1 MCLNISQENKE
12 RIFCIF
18 IQKYRKY
25 IQYANISNFLLV
37 VQECGRERALGR
49 NDARGVQYVQGRPPR
64 SGPDEVCLPRG
75 AGVRGGTIQCGL
87 HVRPRYM

>member
-1 MCLNISQENKE
+1 MFHWKTRKGFFAYLSKNTENT
-12 RIFCIF
+12 
-18 IQKYRKY
+18 
-25 IQYANISNFLLV
+25 YANISNFLLV

-49 NDARGVQYVQGRPPR
+49 NDARGVQHVQGRPPR

-75 AGVRGGTIQCGL
+75 AGVRGGTIECGL

>member
-1 MCLNISQENKE
+1 MCLNISQENKK
-12 RIFCIF
+12 RIFCILS
-18 IQKYRKY
+18 KNTENT
-25 IQYANISNFLLV
+25 YANISNFLLV